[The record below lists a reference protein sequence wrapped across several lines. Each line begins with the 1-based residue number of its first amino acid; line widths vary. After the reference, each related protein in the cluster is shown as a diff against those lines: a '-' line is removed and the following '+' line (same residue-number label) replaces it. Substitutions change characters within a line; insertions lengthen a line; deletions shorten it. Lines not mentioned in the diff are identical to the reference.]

1 MKINI
6 GHSVEGDDFFNRE
19 KELQWMDEKLEPG
32 KGNLF
37 IPGPRRIGK
46 TSLVKEFIR
55 RNKNKY
61 KFVYFDLESRHSII
75 EMCEDL
81 LKEIKK
87 TFPDLI
93 KSKSNFKKKWN
104 DLAKMFPE
112 ISVGGVIKVKT
123 GEVPLIT
130 KKIMD
135 KMEEVFEELRSHNF
149 IIAFDEFSD
158 FLLDLNKSSSE
169 DMELFLKWLRRL
181 RQEEKIKV
189 IITGSIN
196 IISTVEELRVP
207 DLINDLPDLDIL
219 PLNAG
224 EIKELLT
231 ELLKDKNITL
241 SKEAMDFALTKLSD
255 GVPFFIQ
262 LLADGI
268 YRYTGGNTSID
279 EVKEI
284 EKLYGKITGKRHKEF
299 IDLHT
304 RLESYLTEK
313 EFAAARKI
321 LAHTAFKSMNFDD
334 IYPYVEK
341 ALPDKQEV
349 NKLLRRLEDE
359 CYLYKENGFYR
370 FVSPMIADWWKN
382 MYGWEK

>member
-1 MKINI
+1 VKINI
-6 GHSVEGDDFFNRE
+6 GPSVEGDDFFGRE
-19 KELQWMDEKLEPG
+19 KELKWMGEILEPK
-32 KGNLF
+32 KGSLF

-55 RNKNKY
+55 QNKNKY
-61 KFVYFDLESRHSII
+61 KFVYFDLEFRNSII

-87 TFPDLI
+87 NFPALI
-93 KSKSNFKKKWN
+93 KAKSNLKKKWN
-104 DLAKMFPE
+104 DLSKMFPE

-130 KKIMD
+130 KKITD
-135 KMEEVFEELRSHNF
+135 KMEEVFEELYPHNF

-158 FLLDLNKSSSE
+158 FLWNLNKSSNE
-169 DMELFLKWLRRL
+169 DMELFLKWLRYL

-219 PLNAG
+219 PLNPG

-231 ELLKDKNITL
+231 ELLKGKNITL
-241 SKEAMDFALTKLSD
+241 SKEVMDFALTKLSD

-268 YRYTGGNTSID
+268 YRYSGGNTTIA

-284 EKLYGKITGKRHKEF
+284 ETLYGKITGKRHKEF
-299 IDLHT
+299 VDLHT
-304 RLESYLTEK
+304 RLESYLPEHQ
-313 EFAAARKI
+313 FAAARKI
-321 LAHTAFKSMNFDD
+321 LANTALKPMNFDD

-341 ALPDKQEV
+341 MLPDKQEV

-359 CYLYKENGFYR
+359 CYLYKEKGFYR

-382 MYGWEK
+382 MYAWEK

>member
-1 MKINI
+1 
-6 GHSVEGDDFFNRE
+6 
-19 KELQWMDEKLEPG
+19 
-32 KGNLF
+32 
-37 IPGPRRIGK
+37 
-46 TSLVKEFIR
+46 
-55 RNKNKY
+55 
-61 KFVYFDLESRHSII
+61 
-75 EMCEDL
+75 
-81 LKEIKK
+81 
-87 TFPDLI
+87 LI

-135 KMEEVFEELRSHNF
+135 KMEEVFEELRTYNF
-149 IIAFDEFSD
+149 IVAFDEFSD

-219 PLNAG
+219 PLNSE

-231 ELLKDKNITL
+231 ELLMGKNITL
-241 SKEAMDFALTKLSD
+241 SKEVMDFALTKLSD

-268 YRYTGGNTSID
+268 YRYAGGNTSID
-279 EVKEI
+279 EVSEI

-321 LAHTAFKSMNFDD
+321 LAHTAFNLMNFDD

-341 ALPDKQEV
+341 VLPDKQEV
-349 NKLLRRLEDE
+349 NKLLKRLEDE